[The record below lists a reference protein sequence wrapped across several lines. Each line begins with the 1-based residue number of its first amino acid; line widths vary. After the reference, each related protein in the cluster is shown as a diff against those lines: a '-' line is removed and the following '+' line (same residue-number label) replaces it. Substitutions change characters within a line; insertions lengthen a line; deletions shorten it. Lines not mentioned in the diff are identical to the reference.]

1 MKTCLIWGLL
11 GKYPRAAWTKTA
23 GLVLLC
29 GAGLVSCRQQ
39 QTPRDSQH
47 RHTNAIS
54 RLALKSTADVRRL
67 LVAGMSTNQITSLIG
82 EPDWAL
88 ELERGSV
95 LWHYAVSPFPASDE
109 MAGTYVTR
117 VGLTI
122 TNGYLAFV
130 GFSYAEL
137 QVPPPEHALPPALP
151 HSESPSLK
159 FFVVSKEPIPGGKY
173 IDSGLFPR
181 LGFVAPTPT
190 LAIVALKEVTWTEE
204 TVATPEGR
212 SQTNWTFRI
221 SLQPEDAPRLKAMT
235 TDNLSKQMLMVVGE
249 VSVSAPIIRDP
260 VEEGI
265 MEFKCR
271 DPRIAE
277 SAKKHLAR
285 MKRGQ

>member
-1 MKTCLIWGLL
+1 
-11 GKYPRAAWTKTA
+11 
-23 GLVLLC
+23 
-29 GAGLVSCRQQ
+29 
-39 QTPRDSQH
+39 
-47 RHTNAIS
+47 
-54 RLALKSTADVRRL
+54 
-67 LVAGMSTNQITSLIG
+67 
-82 EPDWAL
+82 
-88 ELERGSV
+88 
-95 LWHYAVSPFPASDE
+95 
-109 MAGTYVTR
+109 
-117 VGLTI
+117 
-122 TNGYLAFV
+122 
-130 GFSYAEL
+130 
-137 QVPPPEHALPPALP
+137 
-151 HSESPSLK
+151 LK
-159 FFVVSKEPIPGGKY
+159 FFLVSKDPIPGGKY
-173 IDSGLFPR
+173 IDSELFPR

-221 SLQPEDAPRLKAMT
+221 SLQREDAPRLKAMT